1 MKKLLTVL
9 LLGLLFL
16 SCGKKEEEKAPKEN
30 GKFGKNARGWREN
43 EN

>member
-16 SCGKKEEEKAPKEN
+16 SCGKKEEEKASMGTGGMMP
-30 GKFGKNARGWREN
+30 GMM
-43 EN
+43 